1 MKNSTVNF
9 IGAFLVI
16 LKLSVRGFSQSK
28 SEISLGL
35 AFPEMSN
42 IKFKHGTNFQLGAG
56 LGYIPVIK
64 FLTITGNIYYH
75 FPAKAKNTNPN
86 TWYLNL
92 GLTFLNIFQNWEDER
107 ELFVYS
113 RIGRRFKFKNGSGIN
128 LDLGLGLPIAGNGST
143 SVPLAGTGGSSLP
156 EGFSKPLIVG
166 SISYFITF

>member
-1 MKNSTVNF
+1 M
-9 IGAFLVI
+9 
-16 LKLSVRGFSQSK
+16 LKLSVPGYSQSK

-42 IKFKHGTNFQLGAG
+42 VKFKYGTNFQIGAG

-64 FLTITGNIYYH
+64 FLTVTDDIYYH

-92 GLTFLNIFQNWEDER
+92 GLTYLNIFQNWADQKEW
-107 ELFVYS
+107 FVYS

-143 SVPLAGTGGSSLP
+143 SVPLGGSGSSPLP
-156 EGFSKPLIVG
+156 EGFSKPVIVG
-166 SISYFITF
+166 SISYFITL

>member
-9 IGAFLVI
+9 ICVFMVI
-16 LKLSVRGFSQSK
+16 LTLSVPGFSQSK

-42 IKFKHGTNFQLGAG
+42 VKFKRGTDFQLGAG
-56 LGYIPVIK
+56 LGYIPVMK
-64 FLTITGNIYYH
+64 FLTISGDIYYH
-75 FPAKAKNTNPN
+75 FPAKTKRTTPN

-107 ELFVYS
+107 EWFVYS
-113 RIGRRFKFKNGSGIN
+113 RLGRKIKFKNGSGIN

-143 SVPLAGTGGSSLP
+143 SIPLGGTGGSSLP

>member
-1 MKNSTVNF
+1 MKNTKVNF
-9 IGAFLVI
+9 ACAFFVI
-16 LKLSVRGFSQSK
+16 LKLSVPGFSQSN

-42 IKFKHGTNFQLGAG
+42 VKFKYGTDFQISAG

-64 FLTITGNIYYH
+64 FLTATTDIFYH
-75 FPAKAKNTNPN
+75 FPAKAKIANPN

-92 GLTFLNIFQNWEDER
+92 GLTFLNIFQNWEDQR
-107 ELFVYS
+107 EWFVYS
-113 RIGRRFKFKNGSGIN
+113 RIGRRIKFKNGNGIN
-128 LDLGLGLPIAGNGST
+128 LDLGLGLPIAGNGSS
-143 SVPLAGTGGSSLP
+143 SVPLGGSGGSPLP